1 MTQPLRSTALALL
14 LAALCAVTPGTARQ
28 QAPAPPAPAPATT
41 FPEKLLEG
49 EPDFNLAFLIQ
60 GDLRGNYGP
69 CG

>member
-1 MTQPLRSTALALL
+1 MKQTLGI
-14 LAALCAVTPGTARQ
+14 AALSFLLVARFCTASGPARPQ
-28 QAPAPPAPAPATT
+28 ATAPAAPATT